1 MQTFEG
7 RVAVVTG
14 AASGI
19 GLALAR
25 RAAREGMKVALADV
39 EARAL
44 EAAEAALKGQGATVT
59 AHRADVSS
67 ADEVEELAE
76 RVYAEWGA
84 VHLLCNNAGVFNR
97 GRPTWEY
104 SLSDWQWLLGVNL
117 WGVVHGIR
125 SFVPRM
131 LAGGDEG
138 HIVNTA
144 SMAGLITGGIGTAVY
159 DATKHAVLSLSE
171 SLYRDLVIRQ
181 TKVSAS
187 VLCPGVVET
196 NIFTAERNRPAPL
209 AAEGAPAT
217 SDAGEQSGS
226 AMAAMLS
233 GSALRPEE
241 MAEQVF
247 DAVRANR
254 FYILASQPEILEWTR
269 MGHARMWQGKNP
281 AVPHRLLA
289 QRDAGHPVE

>member
-1 MQTFEG
+1 MQTFAG

-19 GLALAR
+19 GLALAQ

-44 EAAEAALKGQGATVT
+44 EVAAAALNEQVATVA
-59 AHRADVSS
+59 AHRVDVSS
-67 ADEVEELAE
+67 ANEVEELAA
-76 RVYAEWGA
+76 RVYAEWGT
-84 VHLLCNNAGVFNR
+84 VHLLCNNAGVISR
-97 GRPTWEY
+97 QRPTWEY
-104 SLSDWQWLLGVNL
+104 NLSDWQWLLGVNL

-196 NIFTAERNRPAPL
+196 NIFTAERNRPATLGP
-209 AAEGAPAT
+209 AEGAPAVSRAT
-217 SDAGEQSGS
+217 
-226 AMAAMLS
+226 AMTP

-241 MAEQVF
+241 IAEQVF

-254 FYILASQPEILEWTR
+254 FYILAAQPEILEWTR
-269 MGHARMWQGKNP
+269 MGHERLWQGKNP
-281 AVPHRLLA
+281 AVSHRLLA